1 MQPKSVVLTLET
13 PIPAPHICENQC
25 MKWLSYSLFW
35 LFSIHEAHSQ
45 SFISAMAD
53 RYQYAS
59 VCLDGN
65 AGGKITGRHPALKDP
80 VSLMAAVYG
89 ENSLVPG
96 GKKYFSVQGLL
107 PVAAGSFNVQA
118 DYGGAGDLTE
128 MQAGIGY
135 SRSLSPAI
143 QIGARFNYYQ
153 LRITGYGSS
162 FALPAECGV
171 VFQLM
176 PKLSTS
182 LHIYNLMAAKPNK
195 DGLSRIPTVVRFGT
209 GYTIAESVGI
219 VMEIIKEFG
228 QPVSF
233 QPVLFY
239 QAQEKLFFRGGLA
252 TGTRSVFVSGG
263 YQSGRMRVDLS
274 TAYQG
279 ILGWTAGLGVQFL
292 GDEKKS
298 Q

>member
-13 PIPAPHICENQC
+13 AIPDPHICENQC
-25 MKWLSYSLFW
+25 MKWLCYCLLW
-35 LFSIHEAHSQ
+35 LFSMHDAQSQ

-53 RYQYAS
+53 RHQYVS
-59 VCLDGN
+59 VCLEEN
-65 AGGKITGRHPALKDP
+65 AAGKITGRHPALKEP

-107 PVAAGSFNVQA
+107 PVAAGLFNVQA
-118 DYGGAGDLTE
+118 DYGGAGDFAE
-128 MQAGIGY
+128 MQVGVGY
-135 SRSLSPAI
+135 SRSLGTAV
-143 QIGARFNYYQ
+143 QIGARFNYYL
-153 LRITGYGSS
+153 LRITGYGAV

-176 PKLSTS
+176 PKLRTS
-182 LHIYNLMAAKPNK
+182 LYIYNLMDAKPNK
-195 DGLSRIPTVVRFGT
+195 DGLSGIPTVIRLGT
-209 GYTIAESVGI
+209 GYTIGESVGI

-228 QPVSF
+228 KPVSF

-239 QAQEKLFFRGGLA
+239 QAQGKLLFRGGFA

-263 YQSGRMRVDLS
+263 YQAGRMRVDLS
-274 TAYQG
+274 SAYQG
-279 ILGWTAGLGVQFL
+279 LLGWTAGLGLQFM
-292 GDEKKS
+292 GNEKKS

>member
-1 MQPKSVVLTLET
+1 M
-13 PIPAPHICENQC
+13 
-25 MKWLSYSLFW
+25 
-35 LFSIHEAHSQ
+35 HEARSQ

-53 RYQYAS
+53 RYQYVS
-59 VCLDGN
+59 VCLEENG
-65 AGGKITGRHPALKDP
+65 AGKITGRHPALKEP
-80 VSLMAAVYG
+80 VSMMAAVYG
-89 ENSLVPG
+89 ENSLVTG

-107 PVAAGSFNVQA
+107 PVGAGSFNVQA
-118 DYGGAGDLTE
+118 DYGGAGDFAE

-135 SRSLSPAI
+135 SRSLGPAV

-176 PKLSTS
+176 PKLRTS
-182 LHIYNLMAAKPNK
+182 LYIYNLMAAKPNK
-195 DGLSRIPTVVRFGT
+195 DGLSRIPTVVRLGT
-209 GYTIAESVGI
+209 GYTIGESVGI

-228 QPVSF
+228 RSVSF

-263 YQSGRMRVDLS
+263 YQAGQMRVDLS
-274 TAYQG
+274 TGYQG
-279 ILGWTAGLGVQFL
+279 LLGWTAGLGLQFF
-292 GDEKKS
+292 GNEKKS
-298 Q
+298 K

>member
-1 MQPKSVVLTLET
+1 MQPKSVVLTLEMA
-13 PIPAPHICENQC
+13 IPDPHICENQS
-25 MKWLSYSLFW
+25 MKWLCYSLFC
-35 LFSIHEAHSQ
+35 LFSTNAAHSQ

-53 RYQYAS
+53 RYQYVS
-59 VCLDGN
+59 VCLEAN
-65 AGGKITGRHPALKDP
+65 AAGKITGRHPALMDP
-80 VSLMAAVYG
+80 VSMMAAVYG

-118 DYGGAGDLTE
+118 DYGGAGDFAE

-135 SRSLSPAI
+135 SRSLGPAV

-153 LRITGYGSS
+153 LRIAGYGSS

-176 PKLSTS
+176 PKLRTS
-182 LHIYNLMAAKPNK
+182 LYIYNLMAAKPNK
-195 DGLSRIPTVVRFGT
+195 DGLSRIPTVVRIGT
-209 GYTIAESVGI
+209 GYSIAESVGI

-263 YQSGRMRVDLS
+263 YLAGRIRVDLS
-274 TAYQG
+274 TSYLG
-279 ILGWTAGLGVQFL
+279 HLGWTAGLGVHFL
-292 GDEKKS
+292 GNEKK
-298 Q
+298 

>member
-1 MQPKSVVLTLET
+1 
-13 PIPAPHICENQC
+13 
-25 MKWLSYSLFW
+25 MKWLCYSIFW
-35 LFSIHEAHSQ
+35 LFSMYEAKNQ
-45 SFISAMAD
+45 SFVSAMAD
-53 RYQYAS
+53 RYQFAS
-59 VCLDGN
+59 VCLDVN
-65 AGGKITGRHPALKDP
+65 TPGKITGRHPALKDP
-80 VSLMAAVYG
+80 VSLAAAFYG

-107 PVAAGSFNVQA
+107 PLAEGSFNVQT
-118 DYGGAGDLTE
+118 DYGGSGGFSE

-135 SRSLSPAI
+135 SRSLGPVV

-176 PKLSTS
+176 PKLRTS
-182 LHIYNLMAAKPNK
+182 LYIYNLMAAKPNK
-195 DGLSRIPTVVRFGT
+195 DGLSRIPTVVRIGT
-209 GYTIAESVGI
+209 GYSIAESVGI

-263 YQSGRMRVDLS
+263 YQAGRMRVDLS
-274 TAYQG
+274 TAYKG

-292 GDEKKS
+292 GNEKKS
-298 Q
+298 K

>member
-1 MQPKSVVLTLET
+1 MN
-13 PIPAPHICENQC
+13 A
-25 MKWLSYSLFW
+25 
-35 LFSIHEAHSQ
+35 AHSQ

-53 RYQYAS
+53 RYQYVS
-59 VCLDGN
+59 VNLDGN
-65 AGGKITGRHPALKDP
+65 TAGKITGRHPALKDP
-80 VSLMAAVYG
+80 GSLMAAVYG

-107 PVAAGSFNVQA
+107 PVSAGSFNVQA
-118 DYGGAGDLTE
+118 DYGGAGDFAE

-135 SRSLSPAI
+135 SRSLGPAV

-153 LRITGYGSS
+153 LRIAGYGSS

-176 PKLSTS
+176 PKLRTS
-182 LHIYNLMAAKPNK
+182 LYIYNLMAAKPSK
-195 DGLSRIPTVVRFGT
+195 DGLSRIPTVVRIGA
-209 GYTIAESVGI
+209 GYSIAESVGI

-263 YQSGRMRVDLS
+263 YQAGRMRVDLS
-274 TAYQG
+274 TAYKG
-279 ILGWTAGLGVQFL
+279 MLGWTAGLGVQFL
-292 GDEKKS
+292 GNEKKPK
-298 Q
+298 